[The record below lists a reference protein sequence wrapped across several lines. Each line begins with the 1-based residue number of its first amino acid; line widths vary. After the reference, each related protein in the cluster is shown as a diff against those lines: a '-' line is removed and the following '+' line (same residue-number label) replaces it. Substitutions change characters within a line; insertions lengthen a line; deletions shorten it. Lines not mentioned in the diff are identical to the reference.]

1 MRFGLIGDGIIAKR
15 HKEAI
20 AHVGGDLCWISDPA
34 IKIAENNVG
43 YELRA
48 GSRIET
54 RLYSSAPTPLHYM
67 QVDYVVI
74 CSPTYLHRKQAQEAV
89 YFGKKVICEKPL
101 CLPWEPLI
109 DDDRINIVLQLRY
122 IEELPKK
129 ADTVR
134 AIMVR
139 DDEFFKTW
147 KGNPLLAGG
156 NIYEFFIHYI
166 DLAILL
172 GADFEGAVYPEG
184 KQVREVITY
193 HKVRGNQMITTL
205 DIMLLDMQ
213 ELYNRMYADILN
225 GGGVKPKDIF
235 YLTWLLN
242 RNSEQYGYRI
252 SGLNKMIRIPKELL

>member
-1 MRFGLIGDGIIAKR
+1 MKFGLIGDGIIAKR

-34 IKIAENNVG
+34 INITEGNIG

-54 RLYSSAPTPLHYM
+54 RLYSAPPAPLHYM
-67 QVDYVVI
+67 QVDYVVV
-74 CSPTYLHRKQAQEAV
+74 CSPTYLHRKQVQEAI
-89 YFGKKVICEKPL
+89 YYGSKVICEKPL

-122 IEELPKK
+122 IEGLPKK
-129 ADTVR
+129 ADLVK

-139 DDEFFKTW
+139 NEEFFRSW
-147 KGNPLLAGG
+147 KGDPTLAGG

-184 KQVREVITY
+184 KQAREIITRY
-193 HKVRGNQMITTL
+193 EDNGMPMVSVL

-213 ELYNRMYADILN
+213 DLYNRMYADILN

-235 YLTWLLN
+235 YLTWILN
-242 RNSEQYGYRI
+242 RNSELYGYRN
-252 SGLNKMIRIPKELL
+252 SGKEKTIKIPKSLL